1 MGLTLKWCLQGLDV
15 LHSWDACLLIGAYL
29 KVVFAGPHS
38 CGWAHMHIKM
48 DNVQANISADGRQV
62 QCQVIDLGCATKASA
77 REPHPHAILTKLPAI
92 VSDLDAKLIL

>member
-1 MGLTLKWCLQGLDV
+1 LGLTLKWCLQGLDV
-15 LHSWDACLLIGAYL
+15 L
-29 KVVFAGPHS
+29 HS

-48 DNVQANISADGRQV
+48 DNVQANISADGRKI

-77 REPHPHAILTKLPAI
+77 RESPPHAILTKLPAI

>member
-1 MGLTLKWCLQGLDV
+1 
-15 LHSWDACLLIGAYL
+15 
-29 KVVFAGPHS
+29 
-38 CGWAHMHIKM
+38 MHIKM
-48 DNVQANISADGRQV
+48 DNVQANISADGRKI